1 MGSEVSGKAAVGKG
15 PHLATKFFL
24 VLLTGFVALVAASH
38 DDESQGLVGFEIQV
52 GV

>member
-1 MGSEVSGKAAVGKG
+1 MESEVSGKAAVGKE

-24 VLLTGFVALVAASH
+24 VLLTGFVALVATSH
-38 DDESQGLVGFEIQV
+38 EDESRDLVEFEIQL